1 MNSMETDI
9 EELDHSRE
17 ELKRVDHLIY
27 VSLKYTRTC
36 DVFKN
41 IIARIIDAVDFSLTA
56 ILKKLQQE
64 GKVESIPKQA
74 KLKCNEIKKLTQD
87 PYVLDLIDFYLMLR
101 EIDRADFS
109 REKEYRRHVTMVCKI
124 EGTDV
129 VINIDVITEYYKKVK
144 ELLEYAEQ
152 FVKGGVRD

>member
-1 MNSMETDI
+1 MQEDI
-9 EELDHSRE
+9 EELEHSRE

-56 ILKKLQQE
+56 ILKRLQQE
-64 GKVESIPKQA
+64 GKIENIPKQA

-87 PYVLDLIDFYLMLR
+87 SKILDLIDFYLMLR
-101 EIDRADFS
+101 EIDRADFT

-124 EGTDV
+124 EGTDI
-129 VINIDVITEYYKKVK
+129 VINIDVITEYYKRVR
-144 ELLEYAEQ
+144 ELLEYAEK
-152 FVKGGVRD
+152 FVNGVVSD